1 MGITSATPQ
10 KPAAPQHA
18 DEAAEAGPVA
28 RVDRRLHQPSNTGR
42 QRAATQGTDL
52 QRDRIL
58 QAATELFAAQ
68 GYANTTMAQ
77 IVRAL
82 GVTKP
87 FVYYYF
93 RDKQEIFETLS
104 WGPAVE
110 CLTTMDFAADDARSA
125 RDKVMDGLERLIR
138 ATIANFPAAFFP
150 YREPQV
156 YRPEYRAAQTKL
168 AKHFYDQ
175 LVPLLERARADGD
188 LDFDDAKITALAA
201 CSLPGFLYSWYRP
214 DGRYTTDELVAKL
227 SALAWRVIG
236 VRSHGNLPK
245 DDDKNRKSPS
255 EDG

>member
-1 MGITSATPQ
+1 MGITSATPH
-10 KPAAPQHA
+10 KPAAALGGGTQ
-18 DEAAEAGPVA
+18 AGPA
-28 RVDRRLHQPSNTGR
+28 DPDHRRLHLPAGTGR
-42 QRAATQGTDL
+42 QRAATQGTDV
-52 QRDRIL
+52 QRERIL
-58 QAATELFAAQ
+58 QAAAQLFAAQ

-104 WGPAVE
+104 WKPAVE
-110 CLTTMDFAADDARSA
+110 CLTTMDFPAEDTRRA

-138 ATIANFPAAFFP
+138 ATIANIPCAFFP

-156 YRPEYRAAQTKL
+156 YRPEYVAEQKRL
-168 AKHFYDQ
+168 AHHFYDRM
-175 LVPLLERARADGD
+175 VPLLEEARRDGD
-188 LDFDDAKITALAA
+188 LDFDDAKVTAFAA

-214 DGRYTTDELVAKL
+214 DGHYTVDEMVGKL
-227 SALAWRVIG
+227 SVLAWRVIG
-236 VRSHGNLPK
+236 VRESPK
-245 DDDKNRKSPS
+245 TYAKQQ